1 MLILDEPT
9 KGIDVG
15 AKSEISELVLRLA
28 RGGMG
33 ILLISSELPE
43 ILALSDRV
51 LVMRSGR
58 ITASLPRAQATSGD
72 HHVLR
77 DDWLG
82 REMALENPSMNSRAA
97 GQASPLSVLRGKIS
111 FIDLMQGVGLL
122 AVILLGCIVASIM
135 SPVFA
140 TVRNIENVL
149 QSATIIAV
157 VAIGQTFVI
166 LVAGIDLSVASVLVL
181 ASVLSVG
188 LVNFYG
194 WSPEMAILAAIFAGM
209 FIGLINGLAVTKL
222 KIPAL
227 IATLATMTIGRGLAF
242 IFSGGTNIA
251 PVPKIFVELQYS
263 RILGIPAVYPAD
275 AGARHH
281 RADRPVAHKVRAFGL
296 TRPAAI
302 RSHARL
308 AGINTERVV
317 ILCFVISGFMAAV
330 AGLLITAR
338 FEAGAATA
346 AQGMELAVIAAVV
359 IGGVSLFGGEGN
371 MGGMLLGVILLGL
384 VQNAVNLL
392 NVPPNW
398 DSVVSGLVIAARRR
412 TRRLPPEL
420 SGSRHAQEGHSDEGK
435 QTDQAE
441 LA

>member
-1 MLILDEPT
+1 
-9 KGIDVG
+9 
-15 AKSEISELVLRLA
+15 
-28 RGGMG
+28 
-33 ILLISSELPE
+33 
-43 ILALSDRV
+43 
-51 LVMRSGR
+51 
-58 ITASLPRAQATSGD
+58 
-72 HHVLR
+72 
-77 DDWLG
+77 
-82 REMALENPSMNSRAA
+82 MALETSSSS
-97 GQASPLSVLRGKIS
+97 GLSGPFSALRGKIS
-111 FIDLMQGVGLL
+111 FVDVMQSVGLL
-122 AVILLGCIVASIM
+122 AIILLGGLIMTFM

-140 TVRNIENVL
+140 SVRNIENVL

-181 ASVLSVG
+181 SSVLSVG

-194 WSPEMAILAAIFAGM
+194 WPPGLAILAAIVAGM
-209 FIGLINGLAVTKL
+209 LIGLVNGLAVTKL
-222 KIPAL
+222 RIPAL

-251 PVPKIFVELQYS
+251 PVPDIFVKLEYS
-263 RILGIPAVYPAD
+263 RVLGIPSVILLTLVLAIVAQVVLSRTKFGRSVYATGGNPLA
-275 AGARHH
+275 
-281 RADRPVAHKVRAFGL
+281 
-296 TRPAAI
+296 
-302 RSHARL
+302 ARL
-308 AGINTERVV
+308 AGIKTERVV

-371 MGGMLLGVILLGL
+371 IGGMLLGVILLGM

-398 DSVVSGLVIAARRR
+398 DSVVSGLVIAAAAALDVYRRNYLEAGMR
-412 TRRLPPEL
+412 KKVIATK
-420 SGSRHAQEGHSDEGK
+420 AGK
-435 QTDQAE
+435 PASAKAE
-441 LA
+441 MRGN